1 MHLWDSIRWRV
12 FTYYTTL
19 IAAMVA
25 LLIALHAMSV
35 KESMEQ
41 LDESRLRS
49 RAVALL
55 PVFFKPLVHRPEDDR
70 PPGTREA
77 PERTPPSQ
85 NNPMVRRLLESADKE
100 GWFYFAIDGRGRL
113 ISASKAA
120 PQGLQKPEL
129 WRQVDQFQAI
139 PIDGYLTVVAKT
151 PVGER
156 LVLGVS
162 REQLRRDFI
171 DYLSKALLVG
181 VAIFGAASAT
191 GFWIISAGLRPIAQI
206 SETARR
212 IAEGDLSGRIDV
224 RSQRSELGQ
233 LARILNGTFDRL
245 SGALQRQMQF
255 TADASHE
262 LRTPIAAIVADCQ
275 FSLKKERPPERY
287 RETIEVCHES
297 AQHMR
302 LLIERLSLLARFDAH
317 DSVLQKE
324 AVDLKEVSECALAV
338 VAPVAEEK
346 GVRVDADLSSAN
358 VTADRLRLE
367 QVAINLM
374 TNAVRYNKP
383 NGTVKI
389 RSGRSGD
396 KVFIEVRDTGIGI
409 PREMQNKVFD
419 RFFRVDDSRNSG
431 TGGTGLGLAICKS
444 IVEAHHGTISVDSE
458 FGRGSA
464 FRIEFPAE

>member
-1 MHLWDSIRWRV
+1 MHHWDSIRWRV

-25 LLIALHAMSV
+25 LLVGLHAMSV
-35 KESMEQ
+35 RDSMEQ
-41 LDESRLRS
+41 LDESKLRARS
-49 RAVALL
+49 VALL
-55 PVFFKPLVHRPEDDR
+55 PLFFKPPAHGSERDR
-70 PPGTREA
+70 PPGNLEA
-77 PERTPPSQ
+77 PERTPPSRDD
-85 NNPMVRRLLESADKE
+85 PLARRILESADEE
-100 GWFYFAIDGRGRL
+100 GWFYFAIDGRGR
-113 ISASKAA
+113 SVSSSKTV
-120 PQGLQKPEL
+120 PESLQSLDL
-129 WRQVDQFQAI
+129 WRKVEQFQSMS
-139 PIDGYLTVVAKT
+139 IDGYLTVVAKT

-156 LVLGVS
+156 LVVGVS

-171 DYLSKALLVG
+171 VYLWKALLVG
-181 VAIFGAASAT
+181 VVIFCAASAT
-191 GFWIISAGLRPIAQI
+191 GFWIISTGLRPIAQI

-245 SGALQRQMQF
+245 SGALQRQVQF

-297 AQHMR
+297 AQHMK

-317 DSVLQKE
+317 DSALQKE
-324 AVDLKEVSECALAV
+324 TVDLKEVGECAFAV

-346 GVRVDADLSSAN
+346 GIRVDMDLRSAN

-383 NGTVKI
+383 NGTVQI
-389 RSGRSGD
+389 LSGRSGD
-396 KVFIEVRDTGIGI
+396 KAYIEVRDTGLGI
-409 PREMQNKVFD
+409 PNGMLDKVFD
-419 RFFRVDDSRNSG
+419 RFFRVDDSRNSV

-444 IVEAHHGTISVDSE
+444 IVEAHRGTISVKSE
-458 FGRGSA
+458 LGQGSV
-464 FRIEFPAE
+464 FRIEFPAG

>member
-1 MHLWDSIRWRV
+1 MHFWDSIRWRV

-25 LLIALHAMSV
+25 LLIGIHAMSV
-35 KESMEQ
+35 KESLEQ
-41 LDESRLRS
+41 LDEGKLRS
-49 RAVALL
+49 HAVALL
-55 PVFFKPLVHRPEDDR
+55 PVFFPPLAHGPQADR
-70 PPGTREA
+70 PPGSPGA
-77 PERTPPSQ
+77 PVRSGPSLD
-85 NNPMVRRLLESADKE
+85 NPMVRRILDTADRE
-100 GWFYFAIDGRGRL
+100 GWFYFALDGRGKA
-113 ISASKAA
+113 ISASKSA
-120 PQGLQKPEL
+120 PASLQNADL
-129 WRQVDQFQAI
+129 WRSVDQFQSV
-139 PIDGYLTVVAKT
+139 PVSGYLTVVAKT

-156 LVLGVS
+156 LVLGIS
-162 REQLRRDFI
+162 REQLRRDLFN
-171 DYLSKALLVG
+171 YLRKALLVG
-181 VAIFGAASAT
+181 GAIFLAASAT
-191 GFWIISAGLRPIAQI
+191 GFWIINRGLRPIVQI

-245 SGALQRQMQF
+245 SGALQRQVQF

-317 DSVLQKE
+317 DAVLQKE
-324 AVDLKEVSECALAV
+324 SVDLKEVGECAVAV
-338 VAPVAEEK
+338 VGPVAEEK
-346 GVRVDADLSSAN
+346 GIRVDAELTSAA

-367 QVAINLM
+367 QVAINLV

-383 NGTVKI
+383 NGAVCI
-389 RSGRSGD
+389 RSGSAGGLA
-396 KVFIEVRDTGIGI
+396 FLEVTDTGMGI
-409 PREMQNKVFD
+409 PPDMLSRVFD
-419 RFFRVDDSRNSG
+419 RFFRVDDSRNSS

-444 IVEAHHGTISVDSE
+444 IVEAHGGRVSAVSE
-458 FGRGSA
+458 LGQGST
-464 FRIEFPAE
+464 FRIELPLE